1 MKEKIIVSTATLV
14 TSLASYYYAKT
25 GNKDAIPYMMLG
37 GFLGAVIGE
46 TIVYLTTSKGKSQ
59 IPKNKI

>member
-14 TSLASYYYAKT
+14 TSLASYYYAKS
-25 GNKDAIPYMMLG
+25 GSKDAIPYMMLG

-46 TIVYLTTSKGKSQ
+46 TIVYLTTSKSKNETPKS
-59 IPKNKI
+59 KI

>member
-14 TSLASYYYAKT
+14 TSLASYYYAKS
-25 GNKDAIPYMMLG
+25 GSKDAIPYMMLG

-46 TIVYLTTSKGKSQ
+46 TIVYLTTSKGKTET
-59 IPKNKI
+59 PKSKV

>member
-14 TSLASYYYAKT
+14 TSLASYYYAKS
-25 GNKDAIPYMMLG
+25 GSKDAIPYMMLG

-46 TIVYLTTSKGKSQ
+46 TIVYLTTSKSKRAT
-59 IPKNKI
+59 PKDKI